1 MCDRQHGHEVLNA
14 ELSRRAVLV
23 GALAAGAGAAL
34 AGRIEPRAALAQVD
48 RDPILDGVIDLHV
61 HSGPNVDPHS
71 LDDGE
76 VADKYAE
83 AGARAI
89 LLKNHY
95 LVTSDRAYLA
105 RQTAPGIEV
114 FGGVVLNKAAG
125 GLNPAVILT
134 MARMKGG
141 YGKAVWFPTRDS
153 ENHLRVTPR
162 NDTPVRVVDDGGELL
177 PEARECL
184 RVIAGENLALFSGHI
199 SPSEVLTLFREARGM
214 GVSKM
219 MVTHAL
225 APWPRLTLEQMQEVA
240 ALGGLIE
247 HVELFTLPT
256 APSGGTVPVSSYA
269 EAIKTVGAQ
278 HFVLSTDLGQP
289 ENPIHPAGY
298 KVLVMELMQAGV
310 TREEIDVMTRQNP
323 ARLLDL
329 A

>member
-1 MCDRQHGHEVLNA
+1 MCGRQHGHGALEAEV
-14 ELSRRAVLV
+14 SRRAVLV

-34 AGRIEPRAALAQVD
+34 TGFAEPRTALAQVE
-48 RDPILDGVIDLHV
+48 RDPLLDGVVDLHV
-61 HSGPNVDPHS
+61 HSGPDVDPRS

-76 VADKYAE
+76 VASKYAE

-95 LVTSDRAYLA
+95 LSTSERAYLA
-105 RQTAPGIEV
+105 RGAAPGIEV
-114 FGGVVLNKAAG
+114 FGGVALNKAAG
-125 GLNPAVILT
+125 GLNPSAILA

-141 YGKAVWFPTRDS
+141 YGKVVWFPTRDS

-162 NDTPVRVVDDGGELL
+162 DDTPVRVVDEGGELL
-177 PEARECL
+177 PEARACL
-184 RVIAGENLALFSGHI
+184 QVIAGENLALFSGHI
-199 SPSEVLTLFREARGM
+199 APSEVLTLFREARAM

-225 APWPRLTLEQMQEVA
+225 APWPNLTLEHMQEVA

-247 HVELFTLPT
+247 HVELFTLAT

-269 EAIKTVGAQ
+269 EAIKAVGAQ

-298 KVLVMELMQAGV
+298 KLLVMELMQAGV
-310 TREEIDVMTRQNP
+310 TGEEIDVMTRQNP